1 MEPGRTGIRTVPR
14 ARGTLVAILRAM
26 QKSILAVVGAVGLLL
41 IGALGIGA
49 LLVVKDRLRIE
60 VALDA
65 PTPDTAAMLTDDV
78 RSLQADFAALGQAL
92 ETQFGAMIE
101 ASTRAGTEQREG
113 QEQLVALLES
123 LRRGNAEQQARI
135 ERLELRIHDFTVAGA
150 NSKPMPDAAIAAP
163 SAPTGSAEV
172 PAAPQAPSAQPVAP
186 SAESPSVQAA
196 APVAKPTKGF
206 LGFKL
211 PSRAFQFDQTQSFEV
226 IPELSRV
233 GFDAKSTLHDFTGVT
248 TKVHGTFTA
257 KLSDPAA
264 SFAGAIVCEAAGLD
278 SGVEGRDE
286 AMLEHLDAKVH
297 PEIRFTVQALV
308 PDDNGVDAAKMT
320 VKGTVTGLMLIRGVE
335 KPLSMPVVLT
345 VEPSRRVM
353 IEGQAKVHLPDFAVP
368 VPDKVVIKMQP
379 DVTVWIALRARV
391 AAGVERAK

>member
-1 MEPGRTGIRTVPR
+1 
-14 ARGTLVAILRAM
+14 
-26 QKSILAVVGAVGLLL
+26 
-41 IGALGIGA
+41 
-49 LLVVKDRLRIE
+49 
-60 VALDA
+60 
-65 PTPDTAAMLTDDV
+65 
-78 RSLQADFAALGQAL
+78 
-92 ETQFGAMIE
+92 
-101 ASTRAGTEQREG
+101 
-113 QEQLVALLES
+113 
-123 LRRGNAEQQARI
+123 
-135 ERLELRIHDFTVAGA
+135 
-150 NSKPMPDAAIAAP
+150 
-163 SAPTGSAEV
+163 
-172 PAAPQAPSAQPVAP
+172 
-186 SAESPSVQAA
+186 
-196 APVAKPTKGF
+196 

-248 TKVHGTFTA
+248 TKVHGAFTT

-297 PEIRFTVQALV
+297 PEIRFTVQTFT
-308 PDDNGVDAAKMT
+308 PDNNGVDAAKMT

>member
-1 MEPGRTGIRTVPR
+1 MHPGTTGLRTMPR
-14 ARGTLVAILRAM
+14 APGTLVAILRAM
-26 QKSILAVVGAVGLLL
+26 QKSILAAVGAVGLLL
-41 IGALGIGA
+41 IGAVGIGS

-92 ETQFGAMIE
+92 ETQFGGMME
-101 ASTRAGTEQREG
+101 AASRAGTEQKEG
-113 QEQLVALLES
+113 QERLVALLES

-135 ERLELRIHDFTVAGA
+135 ERLELRIQDLTVAGA
-150 NSKPMPDAAIAAP
+150 NSKSPPDAAIAAP

-172 PAAPQAPSAQPVAP
+172 PAANDAKATQPVAP
-186 SAESPSVQAA
+186 IADSPSVQPAT
-196 APVAKPTKGF
+196 PVAKPAKGF

-248 TKVHGTFTA
+248 TKVHGTFTT

-297 PEIRFTVQALV
+297 PEIRFTVQTFT
-308 PDDNGVDAAKMT
+308 PDDNGVDAAKLT
-320 VKGTVTGLMLIRGVE
+320 VNGTVTGLMSIRGVE
-335 KPLSMPVVLT
+335 KPLSMPVLLT

-353 IEGQAKVHLPDFAVP
+353 IEGQAKVHLPDYAVP
-368 VPDKVVIKMQP
+368 VPDKVVIRMEP